1 MEVVVVVHFFHD
13 HFFQCVSAQ
22 TSFIGWLPRHLS
34 KWRKKRRTH
43 CQLGHLSGRG
53 QNFLFWGNKSRERGK
68 RGRIASWAICQEE
81 AKLPFWG
88 GYKIRGELA
97 KTNSV
102 SV

>member
-1 MEVVVVVHFFHD
+1 
-13 HFFQCVSAQ
+13 
-22 TSFIGWLPRHLS
+22 LS

-88 GYKIRGELA
+88 GGIKLGGSWPRPIQFQFDHRYARID
-97 KTNSV
+97 
-102 SV
+102 